1 MEVTVGSPYILQ
13 FYDSEDPITNEG
25 ALFRRLNQ
33 IHSAALMIV
42 SSTIR
47 GQNSGEI
54 PLTSPIFENSRY
66 VATIDE
72 NRVVAQGMANRQGV
86 ISTTFF
92 AW

>member
-1 MEVTVGSPYILQ
+1 M
-13 FYDSEDPITNEG
+13 
-25 ALFRRLNQ
+25 
-33 IHSAALMIV
+33 V
-42 SSTIR
+42 SSPIR

-72 NRVVAQGMANRQGV
+72 KRDVAQGMAKRQGV
-86 ISTTFF
+86 ISTTLC